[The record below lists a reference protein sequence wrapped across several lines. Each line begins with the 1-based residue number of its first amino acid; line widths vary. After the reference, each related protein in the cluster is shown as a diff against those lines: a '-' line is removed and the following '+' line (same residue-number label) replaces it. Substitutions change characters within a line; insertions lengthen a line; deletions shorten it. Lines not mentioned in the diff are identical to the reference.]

1 MTKLLNQTELDSC
14 PIVLKQQRVFSLF
27 LLVLS
32 GLLLGLF
39 TPAEASKGVYDWA
52 YVRLDYAREEKAG
65 QLRNFWER
73 THALA
78 RQAAQDPSVVSCF
91 AINRRYA
98 EMRRKGGVPQ
108 AVTDKVKAFRENFNT
123 YYIKEYFSF
132 YDLLF
137 VNRQGKVF
145 YTIRKESDLN
155 TNLFQED
162 ESSGSPLGQC
172 LRDKPRQEVFVD
184 FHEYGPSAK
193 PAAFFVEPLHKEG
206 QFLGWLVLQCAVNK
220 VNTLFAWEDD
230 LGQTGETFL
239 VNREGFMLTESNF
252 VGDSTILD
260 KHLDDRNIQAK
271 FADEKGH
278 RVVTDY
284 RGRTALSSFEVVH
297 FLGTSW
303 LAVAKMDKDEIITR
317 HYTRHRRYYAD
328 KLLEHLRKAR
338 PAPLQDLRESPAAG
352 LRVDM
357 DEYRKAGDGER
368 LQTIGIST
376 CTGLL
381 LTYPER
387 FAYLAHISPRD
398 KVYGGDQTNLLG
410 QMLKQVKSFD
420 IRPCEKRGI
429 VCVAVAPHL
438 QSLLTIIDKL
448 IQEGFLLSQ
457 IRVLYHPGAQSAAMQ
472 YDYLEEDLEV
482 VWRLS
487 DEPGNRGFQCMK
499 CAFDPGDIIQDVI
512 QEEEGSGG
520 AMEEG

>member
-1 MTKLLNQTELDSC
+1 MITKASPRQHHLAIGTSG
-14 PIVLKQQRVFSLF
+14 RWSWLF

-32 GLLLGLF
+32 GLLLSLW
-39 TPAEASKGVYDWA
+39 TPAQASKGVYDWA
-52 YVRLDYAREEKAG
+52 YVRLDYAREEKAD
-65 QLRNFWER
+65 QLRNFWKK
-73 THALA
+73 THQLA
-78 RQAAQDPSVVSCF
+78 RKAAQDASVRGCF
-91 AINRRYA
+91 AINQRYA
-98 EMRRKGGVPQ
+98 AMQEQGTVPESVS
-108 AVTDKVKAFRENFNT
+108 AKVEAFRKEFNA
-123 YYIKEYFSF
+123 YYIKHYFSF
-132 YDLLF
+132 YDFLF

-155 TNLFQED
+155 TNLFQQD
-162 ESSGSPLGQC
+162 EFSGSPLVQC
-172 LRDKPRQEVFVD
+172 LRSKPRQEVFVD
-184 FHEYGPSAK
+184 FHNYGPSAK
-193 PAAFFVEPLHKEG
+193 PAAFFVEPLHKDGE
-206 QFLGWLVLQCAVNK
+206 FLGWLVLQCAVNK

-284 RGRTALSSFEVVH
+284 RGRTALTSFEVVH

-328 KLLEHLRKAR
+328 KLLEYLRKAR

-357 DEYRKAGDGER
+357 DEYRKAGNGER

-381 LTYPER
+381 VTYPDR

-398 KVYGGDQTNLLG
+398 RVYGGEQTNLLG

-429 VCVAVAPHL
+429 VCVTVAPHL
-438 QSLLTIIDKL
+438 ESLLTIIDKL

-457 IRVLYHPGAQSAAMQ
+457 IRVLYHPRAESAAMH
-472 YDYLEEDLEV
+472 YDYLEKDLEV

-487 DEPGNRGFQCMK
+487 DEQGNRGFQCMK
-499 CAFDPGDIIQDVI
+499 CAFDPGGIIQDVI
-512 QEEEGSGG
+512 QEEEDSDG
-520 AMEEG
+520 AMEKG

>member
-1 MTKLLNQTELDSC
+1 MTKIQNKTTRDSC
-14 PIVLKQQRVFSLF
+14 PTVQKQQLVFSL
-27 LLVLS
+27 
-32 GLLLGLF
+32 LLLSALLPGF
-39 TPAEASKGVYDWA
+39 CSPVEASKGVYDWA
-52 YVRLDYAREEKAG
+52 YVRLDYAREEKAD
-65 QLRNFWER
+65 QLRRFWEK
-73 THALA
+73 THTLA
-78 RQAAQDPSVVSCF
+78 RKAARDASVLGCF
-91 AINRRYA
+91 EINQRYA
-98 EMRRKGGVPQ
+98 VMKQQGEVPE
-108 AVTDKVKAFRENFNT
+108 AVSEKVEAFRKEFNA
-123 YYIKEYFSF
+123 YYIKNYFSF

-137 VNRQGKVF
+137 VNRQGRVF

-155 TNLFQED
+155 SNLFQAD
-162 ESSGSPLGQC
+162 QQDGPLAHC
-172 LRDKPRQEVFVD
+172 LRNKPAAEAFVD
-184 FHEYGPSAK
+184 FHEYGPSDK
-193 PAAFFVEPLHKEG
+193 PAAFFVEPLHKDG

-284 RGRTALSSFEVVH
+284 RGRIALSSFEVVH
-297 FLGTSW
+297 FLGTTW
-303 LAVAKMDKDEIITR
+303 LAVAKMDKAEIITR

-328 KLLEHLRKAR
+328 KLLEYLHGAA
-338 PAPLQDLRESPAAG
+338 PAPLQDILDPSVAG

-357 DEYRKAGDGER
+357 DEFLKASNGEA

-381 LTYPER
+381 ATYPGR

-398 KVYGGDQTNLLG
+398 TLYGGEQTNLLG

-429 VCVAVAPHL
+429 VFVTVAPHFE
-438 QSLLTIIDKL
+438 SLLATVDKL

-457 IRVLYHPGAQSAAMQ
+457 IRVMFHPQAQTAAMH
-472 YDYLEEDLEV
+472 YDYLQQDLKV
-482 VWRLS
+482 IWRLG
-487 DEPGNRGFQCMK
+487 DQPGNLGFQCMD
-499 CAFDPGDIIQDVI
+499 CAFSVGEIIEEVI
-512 QEEEGSGG
+512 KKEEGGV
-520 AMEEG
+520 